1 MTGFLDIA
9 DFSTDSLKALIKT
22 GLAMK
27 ADPTPWRQQLAGKSI
42 ALIFEKPSTRTRVSF
57 EVGVTQLGATPLVL
71 DSQSMQLG
79 RGETI
84 ADTAKVLSRY
94 VDAIMI
100 RAHTHEAV
108 QELAATASIPVI
120 NGLTDFSHPCQVMAD
135 VMTLAELKVPN
146 CKSGDLDFSALK
158 VLWAGE
164 GNNVCHS
171 WIEASARFGF
181 ALNIATPK
189 LLRPDAATIARAE
202 KEGAHIT
209 LSENINAAADG
220 VDLVVTDTWFSM
232 GTTPDPAHQS
242 QLAPFRVTESVM
254 SLAHKDAL
262 FMHCL
267 PVYRGN
273 EADAAVVD
281 GAQSVIW
288 HEAENRL
295 HVQKAILCYCL
306 S

>member
-9 DFSTDSLKALIKT
+9 DFSTDSLKAMLKT
-22 GLAMK
+22 ALAMK
-27 ADPTPWRQQLAGKSI
+27 ADPTPWHQQLAGKSI

-135 VMTLAELKVPN
+135 VMTLAELKAPN
-146 CKSGDLDFSALK
+146 LDFSALT

-189 LLRPDAATIARAE
+189 PLRPDAATIARAE
-202 KEGAHIT
+202 KEGARIT

-232 GTTPDPAHQS
+232 GTTPDPAQKK

-254 SLAHKDAL
+254 KLAHKDAI

-288 HEAENRL
+288 DEAENRL
-295 HVQKAILCYCL
+295 HIQKAILCYCF

>member
-22 GLAMK
+22 AMAMK
-27 ADPTPWRQQLAGKSI
+27 ADPTPWHQQLAGKSI

-135 VMTLAELKVPN
+135 VMTLAELKAQN
-146 CKSGDLDFSALK
+146 LDFSGLK

-209 LSENINAAADG
+209 LSADINTAAKN
-220 VDLVVTDTWFSM
+220 VDLVVTDTWVSM
-232 GTTPDPAHQS
+232 GATPDPAHQS

-254 SLAHKDAL
+254 KLAHKDAI

-306 S
+306 G

>member
-22 GLAMK
+22 AMAMK
-27 ADPTPWRQQLAGKSI
+27 ADPTPWHQQLAGKSI

-57 EVGVTQLGATPLVL
+57 EVGVTQLGATPLML

-84 ADTAKVLSRY
+84 ADTAKVLSGY

-135 VMTLAELKVPN
+135 VMTLAELKAQN
-146 CKSGDLDFSALK
+146 LDFSGLK

-181 ALNIATPK
+181 ALNIATPST
-189 LLRPDAATIARAE
+189 LRPDAATIARAE

-209 LSENINAAADG
+209 LSADINAAADG
-220 VDLVVTDTWFSM
+220 VDLVVTDTWVSM
-232 GTTPDPAHQS
+232 GATPDPAHQS

-254 SLAHKDAL
+254 GLADKDAI

>member
-9 DFSTDSLKALIKT
+9 DFGTDCLKAMLKDA
-22 GLAMK
+22 LAMK
-27 ADPTPWRQQLAGKSI
+27 ADPAPWHQQLAGKSI

-57 EVGVTQLGATPLVL
+57 EVGVTQLGATPLML

-100 RAHTHEAV
+100 RAHAHEAV

-135 VMTLAELKVPN
+135 VMTLAELKAQN
-146 CKSGDLDFSALK
+146 LDFSGLK

-181 ALNIATPK
+181 ALNIATPST
-189 LLRPDAATIARAE
+189 LRPDAATIARAE
-202 KEGAHIT
+202 KEGARIT
-209 LSENINAAADG
+209 LSADINAGADG

-232 GTTPDPAHQS
+232 GTTPDQAQKN

-254 SLAHKDAL
+254 SLAHKDAI

-273 EADAAVVD
+273 EADATVVD

-306 S
+306 G

>member
-9 DFSTDSLKALIKT
+9 DFTADCLKSMIKD
-22 GLAMK
+22 GMAMK
-27 ADPTPWRQQLAGKSI
+27 ADPTPWRQHLAEKSI

-57 EVGVTQLGATPLVL
+57 EVGVGQLGATPLVL

-100 RAHTHEAV
+100 RAHSHEAV

-120 NGLTDFSHPCQVMAD
+120 NGLTDVSHPCQVMAD
-135 VMTLAELKVPN
+135 VMTLAELKAPN
-146 CKSGDLDFSALK
+146 LDFSALT

-181 ALNIATPK
+181 ALNIATPQT
-189 LLRPDAATIARAE
+189 LRPDETIITRAQ
-202 KEGAHIT
+202 KQGAHIT
-209 LSENINAAADG
+209 LTEDINAAVEG

-232 GTTPDPAHQS
+232 GTTPQQTHQS
-242 QLAPFRVTESVM
+242 QLAPFRITESVM
-254 SLAHKDAL
+254 KLAHKDAI

-273 EADAAVVD
+273 EATAAVVD
-281 GAQSVIW
+281 GKQSVIW

-295 HVQKAILCYCL
+295 HIQKAILCYCL
-306 S
+306 N

>member
-9 DFSTDSLKALIKT
+9 DFTADSLKALIKT

-27 ADPTPWRQQLAGKSI
+27 ADPTPWHQQLAGKSI

-57 EVGVTQLGATPLVL
+57 EVGVTQLGATPLML

-135 VMTLAELKVPN
+135 MMTLAELKASN
-146 CKSGDLDFSALK
+146 LDFSGLT

-189 LLRPDAATIARAE
+189 ACRPDAAVVARAE

-209 LSENINAAADG
+209 LSEDINAAAKN

-232 GTTPDPAHQS
+232 GTTPDQAHQD
-242 QLAPFRVTESVM
+242 QLAPFRVTEAVM
-254 SLAHKDAL
+254 QLAEKDAI

-295 HVQKAILCYCL
+295 HIQKAILCYCL

>member
-9 DFSTDSLKALIKT
+9 DFTADSLKALIKDA
-22 GLAMK
+22 LAMK
-27 ADPTPWRQQLAGKSI
+27 ADPTPWHQQLAGKSI

-57 EVGVTQLGATPLVL
+57 EVGVAQLGATPLML

-135 VMTLAELKVPN
+135 MMTLAELKVPN
-146 CKSGDLDFSALK
+146 LDFSALT

-202 KEGAHIT
+202 KEGAHISLT
-209 LSENINAAADG
+209 EDINAGAKN

-232 GTTPDPAHQS
+232 GTTPDQAQKS

-254 SLAHKDAL
+254 SLAHKDAI

-306 S
+306 G

>member
-9 DFSTDSLKALIKT
+9 DFSTDCLKAMIKDAM
-22 GLAMK
+22 AMK
-27 ADPTPWRQQLAGKSI
+27 ADPTPWHQQLAGKSI

-57 EVGVTQLGATPLVL
+57 EVGVTQLGATPLML

-135 VMTLAELKVPN
+135 VMTLAELKAPN
-146 CKSGDLDFSALK
+146 LDFSGLT

-202 KEGAHIT
+202 KEGARIT
-209 LSENINAAADG
+209 LSADINTAAKN

-232 GTTPDPAHQS
+232 GTTPDQAQKN

-254 SLAHKDAL
+254 KLAHKDAI

-288 HEAENRL
+288 DEAENRL

>member
-9 DFSTDSLKALIKT
+9 DFSPDRLKAMLKD
-22 GLAMK
+22 GMAMK
-27 ADPTPWRQQLAGKSI
+27 ADPTPWHQHLGGKSI

-57 EVGVTQLGATPLVL
+57 EVGVAQLGATPLVL
-71 DSQSMQLG
+71 DSQLMQLG

-100 RAHTHEAV
+100 RANTHTAV
-108 QELAATASIPVI
+108 QTLAATASIPVI

-135 VMTLAELKVPN
+135 MMTLAELKAPN
-146 CKSGDLDFSALK
+146 LDFSALQ

-181 ALNIATPK
+181 ALRIATPPA
-189 LLRPDAATIARAE
+189 LRPDAATIARAE
-202 KEGAHIT
+202 KEGARIKM
-209 LSENINAAADG
+209 SENINAAADG

-232 GTTPDPAHQS
+232 GATPDQNQQN
-242 QLAPFRVTESVM
+242 QLTPFRITESVM
-254 SLAHKDAL
+254 KLAQKDAI

-288 HEAENRL
+288 DEAENRL
-295 HVQKAILCYCL
+295 HIQKAILCHCL
-306 S
+306 KTGT